1 MNPRRL
7 SGYTPADLQNMGF
20 FLDAVHF
27 FADDPRDADL
37 TDSPTLTASEA
48 ETATVG
54 RSVPAEPP
62 SSEANLNTAPSPEVG
77 RHRRGRR
84 FLPALPPTLNGPM
97 PPVRVPAVR
106 RSKVSK
112 LPEDIRNNLN
122 ALLHSGNSYS
132 HIIAWLNTQGYIG
145 FNKVNLHN
153 WRVGGFQDWLQTT
166 LTVGQNASELPS
178 PDVSGSRSL
187 GIEPD
192 LADPNLNAESEFPGQ
207 TSPGLKPSA
216 SRVTKV
222 L

>member
-7 SGYTPADLQNMGF
+7 SGHTPADLQNMGF

-54 RSVPAEPP
+54 RSVPAEPIP
-62 SSEANLNTAPSPEVG
+62 SEPNLNTDEPHQVGPDAPVERP
-77 RHRRGRR
+77 
-84 FLPALPPTLNGPM
+84 PAGSNLNGRTP
-97 PPVRVPAVR
+97 RVKARVVR
-106 RSKVSK
+106 RSKISK
-112 LPEDIRNNLN
+112 LPENVRNNLN
-122 ALLHSGNSYS
+122 ALLHSGKSYS
-132 HIIAWLNTQGYIG
+132 HIIVWLNTQGYIG

-178 PDVSGSRSL
+178 PDVSGSL

-192 LADPNLNAESEFPGQ
+192 LADPNLTAESEFPGQ

-216 SRVTKV
+216 SRVPNV